1 MLIFRLLWTLMRLWR
16 MKEML
21 LKNVKDL
28 KVKLNEPQANITS
41 DVVVSAKV
49 QEELVKQARN
59 QNMN

>member
-1 MLIFRLLWTLMRLWR
+1 MLINVQVTLDSYASVAD
-16 MKEML
+16 EML